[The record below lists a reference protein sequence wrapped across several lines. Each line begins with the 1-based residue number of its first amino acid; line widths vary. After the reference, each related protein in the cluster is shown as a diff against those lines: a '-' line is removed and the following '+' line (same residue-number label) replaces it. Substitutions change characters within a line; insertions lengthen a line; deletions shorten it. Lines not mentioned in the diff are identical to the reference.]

1 MLPLVTLLVVLPTLL
16 SSPLSFH
23 VRWPIPLAFAAYG
36 SLLVL
41 FTLAYRLS
49 PLHPLAKYPG
59 PAIAKTSKWW
69 TAYLGGKGDLH
80 RYGKD
85 LHDRYG
91 DIVRVGWS
99 IVFYCSSS
107 RSVHPDHLP
116 PKAQTRSLFVTL
128 R

>member
-1 MLPLVTLLVVLPTLL
+1 MLPLVTLLVVPPALL

-23 VRWPIPLAFAAYG
+23 VRWPISLAFTIYG
-36 SLLVL
+36 SLLVF
-41 FTLAYRLS
+41 FTLVYRLS

-69 TAYLGGKGDLH
+69 AAYLGGKGDLH

-91 DIVRVGWS
+91 DVVRVG
-99 IVFYCSSS
+99 
-107 RSVHPDHLP
+107 
-116 PKAQTRSLFVTL
+116 
-128 R
+128 